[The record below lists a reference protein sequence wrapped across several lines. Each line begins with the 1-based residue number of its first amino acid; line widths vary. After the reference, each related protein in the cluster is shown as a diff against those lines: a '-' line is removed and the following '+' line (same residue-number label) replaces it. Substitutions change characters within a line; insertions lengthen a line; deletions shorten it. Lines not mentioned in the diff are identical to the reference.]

1 MKYSNFEK
9 KLAKDLTNVKE
20 EVDTGS
26 LIKNLER
33 RGILS
38 GSSNSRLRWLWL
50 LVFALLFIS
59 IYPIYLWV
67 ESSWGEAETN
77 IDHKET
83 SFSKGKEKL
92 TNDLLEL
99 KTEEVSNAVDK
110 RTGTNRDIRSEFT
123 DKPHPQSS
131 WEGESE
137 NITPVSTEGKGRSP
151 KKNIGSMSLLQ
162 ESFNDEETKLNTSM
176 DAKDLKDKKTLIYE
190 ESIVGGGALNSPP
203 LDGPNIYFCP
213 VLDFDILSYQLAN
226 QDLPLLSADYF
237 KKIGDGCANFGNY
250 HTWRLDIIPEI
261 GMFRPI
267 KSLQSLGMLPNEA
280 VDIRREN
287 ERSLEGIQLG
297 VYGRLTHNYT
307 NLYFQIGG
315 TYTRLSERL
324 TRDYS
329 YIRTDTTTGIISLT
343 VSQSGDTITTIYGD
357 IYTQTEVS
365 GSDRVHH
372 YHNVLDIPLMVGYD
386 FDARIFNVGIEAG
399 VSLNLY
405 LLSRGRILNNQLSF
419 DDVTVNNPF
428 RANLGLTYLGGLNV
442 SRRLGR
448 GSAYLSLRYRHT
460 PASYSSDES
469 NFQQFYNQVGLNLGY
484 IIPLARW

>member
-50 LVFALLFIS
+50 LMFALLFVS

-67 ESSWGEAETN
+67 ESSWGEKETN
-77 IDHKET
+77 IDHMET

-92 TNDLLEL
+92 TDEFLEL
-99 KTEEVSNAVDK
+99 KIEEDPNPDK
-110 RTGTNRDIRSEFT
+110 TTITTQDIRSEFQ

-131 WEGESE
+131 WRGESD
-137 NITPVSTEGKGRSP
+137 NIIAVSSEGKGRSP
-151 KKNIGSMSLLQ
+151 KKNNDSKGEPQ
-162 ESFNDEETKLNTSM
+162 ESFNDKETKLKTNI
-176 DAKDLKDKKTLIYE
+176 DAKDLNGNNEVIFE
-190 ESIVGGGALNSPP
+190 ESIVGGGILNSPP

-213 VLDFDILSYQLAN
+213 VLDFDILSYQLASK
-226 QDLPLLSADYF
+226 DLPTLSADYF
-237 KKIGDGCANFGNY
+237 KRIGDGCANFGNY

-297 VYGRLTHNYT
+297 VYGRLTHNFS

-428 RANLGLTYLGGLNV
+428 RASLGLTYLGGLNV
-442 SRRLGR
+442 SRRFGR

-460 PASYSSDES
+460 PGSYTIDES

>member
-9 KLAKDLTNVKE
+9 KLANDLTNVKE

-38 GSSNSRLRWLWL
+38 GSSNSRLRWLRL
-50 LVFALLFIS
+50 LMFALLFVS

-67 ESSWGEAETN
+67 ESSWDKTETN
-77 IDHKET
+77 MDHMET
-83 SFSKGKEKL
+83 SFSKDKEKF
-92 TNDLLEL
+92 TNGLLEL
-99 KTEEVSNAVDK
+99 KIEDDPNPIEK
-110 RTGTNRDIRSEFT
+110 RTISNKDLRSEIK
-123 DKPHPQSS
+123 DKIHPKSS
-131 WEGESE
+131 WEGVSE
-137 NITPVSTEGKGRSP
+137 KITAATPKGEAQTPIKKDDAKGVS
-151 KKNIGSMSLLQ
+151 L
-162 ESFNDEETKLNTSM
+162 ESFNDEENKLITS
-176 DAKDLKDKKTLIYE
+176 IYTNDIKNPNAVILE
-190 ESIVGGGALNSPP
+190 ENIVEDGILNSPP
-203 LDGPNIYFCP
+203 LDGLNIYFCP
-213 VLDFDILSYQLAN
+213 VLDFDILSCQLASKE
-226 QDLPLLSADYF
+226 LPVLSEDYF

-267 KSLQSLGMLPNEA
+267 KSLKSLGMLPNEA

-386 FDARIFNVGIEAG
+386 FDVRIFNVGIEAG

-405 LLSRGRILNNQLSF
+405 LLSRGRILNNQLAF

-428 RANLGLTYLGGLNV
+428 RASLGLTYLGGLNV
-442 SRRLGR
+442 SRRFGR
-448 GSAYLSLRYRHT
+448 GSAYLSLRYRYT
-460 PASYSSDES
+460 PGSYTIDES
-469 NFQQFYNQVGLNLGY
+469 NFQQFYNQLGLNLGY